1 MFFHQDAT
9 FDHLSIHRV
18 GNKAQ
23 DEFYVLSDQPIDLA
37 QDEVLPDLLMQYFMK
52 PFAKANEVY
61 RFYHPNDD
69 LQLNEVYYFAKQF
82 FDEKIA
88 FHDMSQQLAK
98 HLYAVSEHPK
108 IKGGELY
115 VVALN
120 NVKME
125 GEDHRAI
132 GIFKS
137 ENKEAY
143 LKVYPNGEGFDV
155 DYEQEAININKLD
168 KGVVIVAADEEEGY
182 KVLVVDQTNQ
192 SEAVYWKDDFL
203 KIRTRNDNYQQTGNL
218 MKVYK
223 NFVNDKLDEVFTLES
238 ADKIDLLNRSM
249 NYFKTK
255 EAFDQAEFE
264 EEVIANPQAASLFKE
279 YQQGFEQEFDTP
291 FQSNFD
297 IASPAVKKMASSYK
311 SVVKLDKNF
320 HIYIHGKRDY
330 LETGFD
336 EERGLNYYKLYFE
349 NETQS

>member
-9 FDHLSIHRV
+9 FEQLSIHRV

-23 DEFYVLSDQPIDLA
+23 DEFYVLSDDPIDLSS
-37 QDEVLPDLLMQYFMK
+37 DEILPDLLMQYFMK
-52 PFAKANEVY
+52 PFSKANEVY

-69 LQLNEVYYFAKQF
+69 LQLNEVYYFAKQY
-82 FDEKIA
+82 FDQKIG

-98 HLYAVSEHPK
+98 HLYQVSEHPK
-108 IKGGELY
+108 IKAGELY
-115 VVALN
+115 VVALK
-120 NVKME
+120 NVQLE
-125 GEDHRAI
+125 GEEHDAI

-143 LKVYPNGEGFDV
+143 LKVYPSTGGFDL

-168 KGVVIVAADEEEGY
+168 KGVVIVQTEAEEGY

-218 MKVYK
+218 LKVYK
-223 NFVNDKLDEVFTLES
+223 NFVNEKLDESFELES

-249 NYFKTK
+249 DYFKNK
-255 EAFDQAEFE
+255 ETFDQAEFE
-264 EEVIANPQAASLFKE
+264 EEVIGNPQAASLFKD
-279 YQQGFEQEFDTP
+279 YQQNFAEEFDSP
-291 FQSNFD
+291 FADNFQ
-297 IASPAVKKMASSYK
+297 IASPAVKKMASAYK
-311 SVVKLDKNF
+311 TVIKLDKNF
-320 HIYIHGKRDY
+320 HVYIHGKRDY
-330 LETGFD
+330 IESGFD

-349 NETQS
+349 NES

>member
-9 FDHLSIHRV
+9 FEQLSIHRV

-23 DEFYVLSDQPIDLA
+23 DEFYVLSDTPIDIA

-52 PFAKANEVY
+52 PFGKVNEVY

-69 LQLNEVYYFAKQF
+69 LQLNEVYYFTKQY
-82 FDEKIA
+82 FDDKLT
-88 FHDMSQQLAK
+88 FHDMSQQVAK
-98 HLYAVSEHPK
+98 HLYEVSEHPK
-108 IKGGELY
+108 IKAGEVY
-115 VVALN
+115 VVALK
-120 NVKME
+120 NVQLE
-125 GEDHRAI
+125 GEEHDAV

-143 LKVYPNGEGFDV
+143 LKVYPNAGGFDL

-168 KGVVIVAADEEEGY
+168 KGVVIINVEGEEGY

-203 KIRTRNDNYQQTGNL
+203 KIKTRNDNFQQTGNML
-218 MKVYK
+218 KVVK
-223 NFVNDKLDEVFTLES
+223 NFVNDKLDEVFELES

-255 EAFDQAEFE
+255 ETFDQGEFE
-264 EEVIANPQAASLFKE
+264 EEVIANPQAASLFKA
-279 YQQGFEQEFDTP
+279 YQEHFADQFEAP
-291 FQSNFD
+291 FSSNFE
-297 IASPAVKKMASSYK
+297 IASPAVKKMAASYK
-311 SVVKLDKNF
+311 SVIKLDKNF
-320 HIYIHGKRDY
+320 HVYVHGKRDY
-330 LETGFD
+330 IEAGFD

-349 NETQS
+349 NES

>member
-9 FDHLSIHRV
+9 FEQLSIHRV

-23 DEFYVLSDQPIDLA
+23 DEFYVLSDTPIDIA

-52 PFAKANEVY
+52 PFSKANEVY

-69 LQLNEVYYFAKQF
+69 LQLNEVYYFAKQYF
-82 FDEKIA
+82 EAKIH
-88 FHDMSQQLAK
+88 FHEMSQQLAK
-98 HLYAVSEHPK
+98 HLYEVSEHPK
-108 IKGGELY
+108 IKAGELY
-115 VVALN
+115 VVALK
-120 NVKME
+120 NVQLE
-125 GEDHRAI
+125 GEEHDAI

-143 LKVYPNGEGFDV
+143 LKVYPNAGGFDL

-168 KGVVIVAADEEEGY
+168 KGVVIVKTEAEAGY

-203 KIRTRNDNYQQTGNL
+203 KIKTRNDNFQQTGNL
-218 MKVYK
+218 LKVYK
-223 NFVNDKLDEVFTLES
+223 NFVNDKLDETFELES

-255 EAFDQAEFE
+255 ETFDQGEFE
-264 EEVIANPQAASLFKE
+264 EEVIGNPQAASLFKE
-279 YQQGFEQEFDTP
+279 YQQHFADEFEAP
-291 FQSNFD
+291 FQSNFE
-297 IASPAVKKMASSYK
+297 IASPAVKKMAASYK
-311 SVVKLDKNF
+311 SVLKLDKNF
-320 HIYIHGKRDY
+320 HIYVHGKRDY
-330 LETGFD
+330 IESGFD

-349 NETQS
+349 TES

>member
-9 FDHLSIHRV
+9 FEQLSIHRV

-23 DEFYVLSDQPIDLA
+23 DEFYVLSDSPIDLS

-52 PFAKANEVY
+52 PFSKANEVY

-69 LQLNEVYYFAKQF
+69 LQLNEVYYFSKQF
-82 FDEKIA
+82 FDGKIA

-98 HLYAVSEHPK
+98 HLYEVSEHPK

-115 VVALN
+115 IVALK
-120 NVKME
+120 NVQME
-125 GEDHRAI
+125 GEDHDAI

-143 LKVYPNGEGFDV
+143 LKVYPNGEGFDL

-168 KGVVIVAADEEEGY
+168 KGVVIVNVEDEEGY

-203 KIRTRNDNYQQTGNL
+203 KIRTRNDNYQQTGNI

-223 NFVNDKLDEVFTLES
+223 KFVNEKLDEVFQLES

-255 EAFDQAEFE
+255 ETFDQSEFE
-264 EEVIANPQAASLFKE
+264 EEVIANPDAASLFKS
-279 YQQGFEQEFDTP
+279 YQQNFEEEFDTS
-291 FQSNFD
+291 FQSSFD
-297 IASPAVKKMASSYK
+297 IATPAVKKMASAYK

>member
-9 FDHLSIHRV
+9 FEQLSIHRV
-18 GNKAQ
+18 GNKTQ
-23 DEFYVLSDQPIDLA
+23 DEFYILSDNPIDLS

-52 PFAKANEVY
+52 PFGKANEVY

-69 LQLNEVYYFAKQF
+69 LQLNEVYYFSKQF
-82 FDEKIA
+82 FAGKIA

-98 HLYAVSEHPK
+98 HLYEVSEHPK

-115 VVALN
+115 IVALK
-120 NVKME
+120 NVQME
-125 GEDHRAI
+125 GEDHDAI

-143 LKVYPNGEGFDV
+143 LKVYPNGEGFDL

-168 KGVVIVAADEEEGY
+168 KGVVIVNVEEEEGY

-203 KIRTRNDNYQQTGNL
+203 KIRTRNDSYQQTGSI

-223 NFVNDKLDEVFTLES
+223 KFVNEKLDEVFELES

-255 EAFDQAEFE
+255 DTFDQSEFE
-264 EEVIANPQAASLFKE
+264 EEVIANPDAVSLFKT
-279 YQQGFEQEFDTP
+279 YQQNFEEEFDTS
-291 FQSNFD
+291 FQSSFE
-297 IASPAVKKMASSYK
+297 IAAPAVKKMASAYK

-336 EERGLNYYKLYFE
+336 EERGLHYYKLYFE